1 MLYVAASSRR
11 TRGIQI
17 LATMLVALNFTGGC
31 SAKKTVHAQ
40 ASDMPSFDVVSVK
53 QSREDNESF
62 KIQFTADGFTARNV
76 TVLMLL
82 QEAYGMFE
90 DDRITGIPKSFSTQT
105 FDIEAKIDPSKES
118 SFEKLGLAQRR
129 LLLQQILADR
139 FQLVVKRESRD
150 LSTYELQI
158 DKNGFK
164 PKDIG
169 VTGINRG
176 DSKTIA
182 GTVTQSRPG
191 LLQVRGIS
199 MASVVQLLTPVVGR
213 PVIDKTGLLGRYD
226 FSLHWIPDELS
237 NSSQVSNGGEG
248 SDQMNGGSIFSALRE
263 QLGLKLVAAKAPI
276 ESLTVVRISQ
286 PSEN

>member
-1 MLYVAASSRR
+1 MLYVAASPCR

-17 LATMLVALNFTGGC
+17 LTTALVALSFTGGC
-31 SAKKTVHAQ
+31 SAKKAVHAQ
-40 ASDMPSFDVVSVK
+40 TSDLHSFDVVSVK
-53 QSREDNESF
+53 QSRGDNESF
-62 KIQFTADGFTARNV
+62 KIQFTEDGFTARNV

-105 FDIEAKIDPSKES
+105 FDVEAKIDPSKEN
-118 SFEKLGLAQRR
+118 SFEKLGLTQRR

-169 VTGINRG
+169 GAYINRG

-237 NSSQVSNGGEG
+237 NSSQVSNGAEG
-248 SDQMNGGSIFSALRE
+248 SDQMNGGSIFIALRE
-263 QLGLKLVAAKAPI
+263 QLGLKLIPAKAPV
-276 ESLTVVRISQ
+276 ESLTVVKISQ